1 VGVDISTKLDNHIE
15 EYARL
20 AQEEL
25 RGVMEKIAEDAKKMA
40 YASLGTSGGSDDS
53 IHRGI
58 DKLPVTHVGGLWE
71 TGVEARDWKSNFFEK
86 GTHAHS
92 IESKARRVYSL
103 TKTGRRRRRRVRSDA
118 NTIVSGVHA
127 YHYLQK
133 GISSA
138 SKSLRQL
145 ISSRFARIHV

>member
-1 VGVDISTKLDNHIE
+1 MGVDISTNLENHIE

-20 AQEEL
+20 AQHEL
-25 RGVMEKIAEDAKKMA
+25 EGVMERIAADAQKAA
-40 YASLGTSGGSDDS
+40 YAALGTSGGSDDS

-58 DKLPVTHVGGLWE
+58 KALPVTHLGGLWE
-71 TGVEARDWKSNFFEK
+71 TGVEAKDWKSNFFER

-103 TKTGRRRRRRVRSDA
+103 TKTGRKRRRRVRSDA

-127 YHYLQK
+127 YHYLRI
-133 GISSA
+133 GITSA
-138 SKSLRQL
+138 SRSLRL
-145 ISSRFARIHV
+145 LVSSRFARIHV

>member
-1 VGVDISTKLDNHIE
+1 MGAEISTKLENHIE

-20 AQEEL
+20 AQHEL
-25 RGVMEKIAEDAKKMA
+25 EGVMERIAEDAKTIA
-40 YASLGTSGGSDDS
+40 YAALGTSGGADDS

-58 DKLPVTHVGGLWE
+58 DKLAVTHLGGVWE
-71 TGVEARDWKSNFFEK
+71 TGVQARDWKSNFFEK

-103 TKTGRRRRRRVRSDA
+103 TKTGRRRRRRVASDH

-133 GISSA
+133 GIYGA
-138 SKSLRQL
+138 SRSLRML
-145 ISSRFARIHV
+145 VASRFARIRV